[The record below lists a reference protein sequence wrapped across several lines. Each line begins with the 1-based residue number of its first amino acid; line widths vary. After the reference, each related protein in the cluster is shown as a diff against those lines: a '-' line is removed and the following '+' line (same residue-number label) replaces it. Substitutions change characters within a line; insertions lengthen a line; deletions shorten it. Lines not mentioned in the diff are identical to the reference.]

1 MTSET
6 ALTLRE
12 TMDLGS
18 VLVKSGYFKDA
29 SDASQAVVK
38 VLAGREMGFGPIAS
52 MQGIHI
58 IQGKPTTG
66 ANLLGASI
74 KRSGRY
80 DYRVPELTDT
90 VAEIAFFENGKE
102 VGRSRFSMD
111 DAKAAGLT
119 GKDNWR
125 KFPRNM
131 LFARALSNGAR
142 WYCPDVFSGVT
153 PYTPEE
159 LGADIDGE
167 TGDVIDVTP
176 TPVVASPP
184 APTNGG
190 NGHTRPLDAETV
202 RTFVRKKSGWQD
214 GHRLED
220 GEPITEK
227 QIPKL
232 ATDMGELFP
241 NLDNQM
247 RQKARHDVLQ
257 YIIGVDSTKALTKA
271 EASALIDW
279 CKDQDSAKVEAAR
292 IIEAIA
298 ADAGQQELP
307 L

>member
-29 SDASQAVVK
+29 NDASQAVVK

-80 DYRVPELTDT
+80 NYRVAELTDT
-90 VAEIAFFENGKE
+90 VAEIAFFEGSEE

-159 LGADIDGE
+159 LGAEVDGE

-176 TPVVASPP
+176 TPVAAP
-184 APTNGG
+184 APSNGG
-190 NGHTRPLDAETV
+190 KANGHTRPLDAETV
-202 RTFVRKKSGWQD
+202 RAFVRKKAGWQD
-214 GHRLED
+214 GQRLID

-227 QIPKL
+227 QIPKV

-241 NLDNQM
+241 NLDNKM
-247 RQKARHDVLQ
+247 RQKARHDVLR
-257 YIIGVDSTKALTKA
+257 YIIGVDSTKDLYKA

-279 CKDQDSAKVEAAR
+279 CVDQDNAQAEAAR
-292 IIEAIA
+292 ILKAMA
-298 ADAGQQELP
+298 LDAGQQELP
-307 L
+307 M